1 MLSRLDIKKILKNV
15 GSVSRSTLIKK
26 ANQLGLDVKKNISD
40 DKLRKQV
47 LKEGERQI
55 DRYMD
60 SLIKQYNEEKK
71 QQRENL
77 QYKTNAQGVK
87 INKKDYNEL
96 LKLQNEYN
104 NKKERILKNYLN
116 KTKKEGHELSQVEL
130 DFLKGKTV
138 RHVNSSENI
147 ELNVNFRKE
156 NLIDSISKGVDL
168 KYYKKMIKEEIKN
181 FRITNVISNRS
192 RKLNSWLNDWN
203 NSLDLTDKQVKEVQ
217 ELYKTMNVIEKSQFN
232 KDIEKK
238 LQFVESVSR
247 NPRSRWDVYHLLT
260 DVIFDQSDRDFISN

>member
-1 MLSRLDIKKILKNV
+1 M
-15 GSVSRSTLIKK
+15 
-26 ANQLGLDVKKNISD
+26 A
-40 DKLRKQV
+40 
-47 LKEGERQI
+47 
-55 DRYMD
+55 
-60 SLIKQYNEEKK
+60 
-71 QQRENL
+71 
-77 QYKTNAQGVK
+77 
-87 INKKDYNEL
+87 
-96 LKLQNEYN
+96 
-104 NKKERILKNYLN
+104 RILKNYLN

-156 NLIDSISKGVDL
+156 NLVDSISQGVDL

-192 RKLNSWLNDWN
+192 RKLNSWLNEWN

-260 DVIFDQSDRDFISN
+260 EVIFEQSDRDFISN

>member
-55 DRYMD
+55 NRYMD

-77 QYKTNAQGVK
+77 QYKTNVQGVK
-87 INKKDYNEL
+87 INKKDYKDL

-138 RHVNSSENI
+138 RHVNSSENK

-156 NLIDSISKGVDL
+156 N
-168 KYYKKMIKEEIKN
+168 
-181 FRITNVISNRS
+181 
-192 RKLNSWLNDWN
+192 
-203 NSLDLTDKQVKEVQ
+203 
-217 ELYKTMNVIEKSQFN
+217 
-232 KDIEKK
+232 
-238 LQFVESVSR
+238 
-247 NPRSRWDVYHLLT
+247 
-260 DVIFDQSDRDFISN
+260 